1 MIIGL
6 LGSAGAGKTTAARMI
21 ADILGAEDVEIL
33 QVAAP
38 IKAMLLGLGL
48 QPEDF
53 NPRTKE
59 RPIGWIGASPRHL
72 MQTLGDWGSGVNQT
86 LWTGILETR
95 MTTLLLKGVPHLIV
109 EDIRLPL
116 EASLVKRSNGVLIRI
131 TRPKLVVAGA
141 HVTERAGQMI
151 DVDHEIENSGS
162 LDQLRMALEEVLVDA
177 T

>member
-6 LGSAGAGKTTAARMI
+6 LGTAGAGKTTAARMI
-21 ADILGAEDVEIL
+21 ADILGPEDTEIL

-53 NPRTKE
+53 NPRNKE
-59 RPIGWIGASPRHL
+59 KPIGWVGASPRQL
-72 MQTLGDWGSGVNQT
+72 MQTLGDWGRGVNQT
-86 LWTGILETR
+86 LWTGLLEAR
-95 MTTLLLKGVPHLIV
+95 MTALLLKGVPHLIV

-116 EASLVKRSNGVLIRI
+116 EASILKRSNGTLLRI
-131 TRPKLVVAGA
+131 TRPKVVVSGN

-151 DVDHEIENSGS
+151 DVDHELDNSGS
-162 LDQLRMALEEVLVDA
+162 LDQLRAVLEELIQEA
-177 T
+177 R